1 MIANKMREREILE
14 NIEEI
19 GIHDDVE
26 DGYVQAQEDNNP
38 ELDDIMEDNNMV
50 GIENDDPNTSCN
62 KMEGLLSNF
71 NDH

>member
-1 MIANKMREREILE
+1 MMPQWILNRTMIANKMREREILE

-38 ELDDIMEDNNMV
+38 ELDDL
-50 GIENDDPNTSCN
+50 T
-62 KMEGLLSNF
+62 
-71 NDH
+71 